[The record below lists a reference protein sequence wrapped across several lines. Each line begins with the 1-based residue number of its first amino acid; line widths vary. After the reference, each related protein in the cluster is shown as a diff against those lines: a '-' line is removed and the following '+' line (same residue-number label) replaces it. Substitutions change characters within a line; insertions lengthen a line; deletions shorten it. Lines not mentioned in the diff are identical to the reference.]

1 MRKVKDTQVE
11 VIINKLCANMVSDD
25 EKLRDISSV
34 GMCLYESYL
43 CFSCIF
49 VFATCTLCVCC
60 VCVLCVSCCMC
71 LVLHVH
77 VRFVCLPFHV
87 CLSTCG
93 FVCTVCFVHVYAW
106 VAQATTYMYVQ
117 CTYVFV

>member
-60 VCVLCVSCCMC
+60 VSAVVCVWCYMYMDVLCVCHFMS
-71 LVLHVH
+71 
-77 VRFVCLPFHV
+77 VCL
-87 CLSTCG
+87 TCG

-106 VAQATTYMYVQ
+106 
-117 CTYVFV
+117 